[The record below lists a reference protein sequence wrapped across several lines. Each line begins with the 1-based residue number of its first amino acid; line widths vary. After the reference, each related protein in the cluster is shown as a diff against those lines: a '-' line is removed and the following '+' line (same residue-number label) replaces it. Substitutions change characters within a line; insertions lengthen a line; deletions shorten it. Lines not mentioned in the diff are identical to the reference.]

1 MLISNVTSTTQAAP
15 SPARLASDGEPGVVV
30 ATHPNV
36 EAPPNVPV
44 DAPQA
49 AAAKPEVPQPPTSA
63 EIQQAVENLN
73 KVLKQNNK
81 NLEFSVDTDTK
92 KVLVK
97 LVDTETGDVIRQF
110 PSEEALAI
118 ARSIDQFQQGLLLKQ
133 EA

>member
-1 MLISNVTSTTQAAP
+1 MLIPNVSNATQASP
-15 SPARLASDGEPGVVV
+15 PARLTSDGAPGVVV
-30 ATHPNV
+30 ATPSNV
-36 EAPPNVPV
+36 DASPSVPV
-44 DAPQA
+44 ESPQVA
-49 AAAKPEVPQPPTSA
+49 VKANTPQQPSPA
-63 EIQQAVENLN
+63 ELKQAVENIN

-97 LVDTETGDVIRQF
+97 LVDTETGDVIREF

-133 EA
+133 QA